1 MILGLDISTSI
12 TGVTVLSD
20 EGEILHCEA
29 IDTRNKNHFPTLF
42 EKASKVR
49 DYLGDIEYKYDI
61 EHIYI
66 EKSHAL
72 LQYEINGSQAV
83 ITNSH
88 VVASFQL
95 HHCLKS
101 KLWICVTVFGSLSKM
116 RTSVSYL

>member
-12 TGVTVLSD
+12 TGVTVLND
-20 EGEILHCEA
+20 KGEILHCEA

-66 EKSHAL
+66 EKAYRHSALAFRQPRRYQLSHPST
-72 LQYEINGSQAV
+72 E
-83 ITNSH
+83 
-88 VVASFQL
+88 
-95 HHCLKS
+95 
-101 KLWICVTVFGSLSKM
+101 
-116 RTSVSYL
+116 